1 VFQFSGLKIS
11 DKICLA
17 LIHFGLYIFFC
28 CFYAPMFVPLVMATG
43 WIRPE
48 TLSIFMAGVVCGYAS
63 IATVS
68 LVFVS
73 FPRG

>member
-1 VFQFSGLKIS
+1 
-11 DKICLA
+11 
-17 LIHFGLYIFFC
+17 
-28 CFYAPMFVPLVMATG
+28 MFVPLVMATG